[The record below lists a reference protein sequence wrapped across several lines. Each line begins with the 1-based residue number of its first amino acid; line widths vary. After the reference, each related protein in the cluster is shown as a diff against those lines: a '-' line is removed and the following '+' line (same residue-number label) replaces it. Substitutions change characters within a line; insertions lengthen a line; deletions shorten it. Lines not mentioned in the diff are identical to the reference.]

1 MDKNT
6 KDRLSWKEFND
17 RIDKI
22 YKDIQV
28 LFEDTIKKP
37 SK

>member
-6 KDRLSWKEFND
+6 KDKLTWEEFND

-22 YKDIQV
+22 YQDIQV